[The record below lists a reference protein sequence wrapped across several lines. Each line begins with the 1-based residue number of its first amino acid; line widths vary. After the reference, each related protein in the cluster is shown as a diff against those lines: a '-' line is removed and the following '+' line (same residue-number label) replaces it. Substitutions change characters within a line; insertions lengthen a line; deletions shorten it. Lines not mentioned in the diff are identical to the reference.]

1 MPKMKLLFNTS
12 EDEPAVLAQQ
22 RLPRAV
28 CAPAGPHRPAQPQ
41 LNKETVFEWFGLH
54 LDPVRRL
61 EFMCGLLHMCQP
73 LELRF
78 LGSYLED
85 LARKDYHILRDF
97 ECRAN
102 TPSELG
108 NLMDVTDPVVR
119 SKMLVCLSLLGS
131 DSRECAG
138 ILFQTLGR
146 VEPAH
151 FYKTSDY
158 CLASSRV
165 SRCQDGGEAPVDGGS
180 EQNQV
185 TAVALE
191 QLALLFTMA
200 SLHPAFHFHQRQ
212 MLRAQLDKIHFT
224 VEEHRQSLVRGTAQT
239 LELPTQVED
248 HVPLSAVDLVESA
261 PPHTACQSHRFNCE
275 APQKEA
281 VHIESIVL
289 RGISRTKVDKEY
301 NFKVTWSDSSC
312 SSVTKTHSELENF
325 LLKLPKDQCN
335 ESFER
340 GLLQLLKQEEN
351 KRTEEQLRKHF
362 LSAPPVFTQST
373 KVWCFFTSDG
383 GRCPGSRQ
391 AYHEPGSDGSSQ
403 DEESF
408 VQDYKKKH
416 RNKSPSLEN
425 PVAKFPAAKH
435 GESETTGR
443 TQTTHSR
450 GKPRAKGTPNGTL
463 APTLQWNADAASG
476 PDTLGES
483 SSERSSVASS
493 PQHRATDSLDSE
505 EDALRH
511 GPPYTDCHSDHS
523 AETLGTDPLSPHN
536 LQTQMEPIR
545 ADGTDISALS
555 FMSYTLPPGGL
566 SYPPGVPPLPPGAS
580 PLPPGAPTISKPGP
594 GPVRMHLP
602 PAMAGPGLILEHE
615 KGDLLPTFGVSPMN
629 LPAPESSAIQP
640 LVQRFKSLSYGVAGS
655 TSTPPSAPLAPL
667 PTPIRAISMTTSLP
681 SLSACHQSSLPC
693 PDTAA
698 GGSVPLVEMS
708 QTKLPALNLPYPL
721 PPKPTS
727 VMTSVEAEVAA
738 APVQG
743 LLQVVPPVVPTHTP
757 GPAPSPSPALTPSM
771 AHSNCTSSSPSV
783 DASGDGQ
790 GQRAPA
796 GLSCGMCG
804 CQCGGRPVSPSP
816 LFFHRVGAGARPLLS
831 MPHLFH
837 LTNYLPQAQ
846 ATHQPQPNGT
856 LPPIYAPYSP
866 LHSHSDLL
874 GIQQQMAPS
883 FCQRMYPHP
892 YPSNVSLLPVAALGG
907 GLNKRNG
914 SVSCSNCGMT
924 GHYTHDCPQPSID
937 SSQQGG
943 FRLKYAAPHISE
955 TQDKAEGAV

>member
-1 MPKMKLLFNTS
+1 MLKMKLLLNTS
-12 EDEPAVLAQQ
+12 EDEPAVQAQQ

-28 CAPAGPHRPAQPQ
+28 YAPAGPSRPTQPP
-41 LNKETVFEWFGLH
+41 LNKETVFEWFGLQ

-102 TPSELG
+102 SPSELG
-108 NLMDVTDPVVR
+108 NLTDVTDPVVR

-131 DSRECAG
+131 DNRECAG

-158 CLASSRV
+158 SLAPSRV
-165 SRCQDGGEAPVDGGS
+165 SRCQDRGEAPVDRGS

-185 TAVALE
+185 TAAALE

-224 VEEHRQSLVRGTAQT
+224 VEEQRQSVLRGTAQT
-239 LELPTQVED
+239 LELPTQGED
-248 HVPLSAVDLVESA
+248 HVPLSAGDLAESA
-261 PPHTACQSHRFNCE
+261 APHAACQSHRFNSE
-275 APQKEA
+275 LPEKEA
-281 VHIESIVL
+281 VHIEKIVL
-289 RGISRTKVDKEY
+289 RGISRTKVDREY
-301 NFKVTWSDSSC
+301 NFEVTWSDSSC
-312 SSVTKTHSELENF
+312 RNVTKTHFELENF

-340 GLLQLLKQEEN
+340 GLLQLLKQQEN
-351 KRTEEQLRKHF
+351 KRTEELLRNHF
-362 LSAPPVFTQST
+362 LSAPLAFTRCT

-383 GRCPGSRQ
+383 GRCPGSLQ
-391 AYHEPGSDGSSQ
+391 NYLEPGSDGSSQ
-403 DEESF
+403 DEASF
-408 VQDYKKKH
+408 VEGKKKKH

-425 PVAKFPAAKH
+425 PLKNFASKH
-435 GESETTGR
+435 CENSTSR
-443 TQTTHSR
+443 TQATHR
-450 GKPRAKGTPNGTL
+450 GKGRPKGTPNGTL
-463 APTLQWNADAASG
+463 AAPLQWNADAVSG

-493 PQHRATDSLDSE
+493 PQHRATDSMDSE
-505 EDALRH
+505 EDQHIAWRH
-511 GPPYTDCHSDHS
+511 VPPYAESHSDMS
-523 AETLGTDPLSPHN
+523 TETLSTDPLSPHN
-536 LQTQMEPIR
+536 LQTQVGPIR
-545 ADGTDISALS
+545 ADCPDMSALS
-555 FMSYTLPPGGL
+555 YMSFAL
-566 SYPPGVPPLPPGAS
+566 PPGVPH
-580 PLPPGAPTISKPGP
+580 LPPGAPSLSKPGP
-594 GPVRMHLP
+594 GPMRMHLP
-602 PAMAGPGLILEHE
+602 PAMAGAGLMMEPE
-615 KGDLLPTFGVSPMN
+615 KSNLPTFGVSPMSV
-629 LPAPESSAIQP
+629 PAPESPAIQP
-640 LVQRFKSLSYGVAGS
+640 LVQRFKSLSHGTAGS
-655 TSTPPSAPLAPL
+655 TAAPPSVPPAPL
-667 PTPIRAISMTTSLP
+667 PTPIRAISMSTSLP
-681 SLSACHQSSLPC
+681 SLSANLQSSLPC
-693 PDTAA
+693 QDTAV
-698 GGSVPLVEMS
+698 GGSVPLVEAS
-708 QTKLPALNLPYPL
+708 QTKLPALNLSYPL
-721 PPKPTS
+721 PPTATS
-727 VMTSVEAEVAA
+727 IITSVEADVAA

-743 LLQVVPPVVPTHTP
+743 LLQAVPPVVPTHTP

-783 DASGDGQ
+783 DASGDAQ
-790 GQRAPA
+790 GQRAPPV
-796 GLSCGMCG
+796 LSCGLCG
-804 CQCGGRPVSPSP
+804 CQCAGRPLSASPM
-816 LFFHRVGAGARPLLS
+816 FFHQVNAGARPLLG
-831 MPHLFH
+831 MPHLFPI
-837 LTNYLPQAQ
+837 TNYLPQ

-856 LPPIYAPYSP
+856 TLPPIYAPYTP
-866 LHSHSDLL
+866 LHTHTDLL
-874 GIQQQMAPS
+874 GIQQQIPPS

-892 YPSNVSLLPVAALGG
+892 YASPVGLLPVAALGG

-924 GHYTHDCPQPSID
+924 GHYTHDCTQPSID

-955 TQDKAEGAV
+955 PSDKAEGAV